1 MKMLVL
7 IRNNLK
13 IDKRIRNNVSALA
26 EHMDSIHVVARP
38 VPDDTFHLSHPKVT
52 HSFFK
57 YRATESDLCNRIKR
71 FAEERKL
78 FAQLARAFPLI
89 RTTDYYD
96 ATAIAQSKRYLDIL
110 MRSERWHEIR
120 NRKSEPMEDHIAVSY
135 PLAFYDTSMQWALEA
150 EAIEADIVYCSG
162 LDTLLCGV
170 VHKQKHG
177 SRLIY
182 DARDIFC
189 DLAAYVFPQYYS
201 NVLALFEQQF
211 IQYVDLVITTSDG
224 HASWM
229 KKHFGCRC
237 PILTIH
243 NCVSA
248 DLDAIKPKAYTGGP
262 IKLYFHGLS
271 DAPKKIDVMVKA
283 ISRVPGIELVL
294 RCVAS
299 ENLLAVK
306 KLVNDLGV
314 SHKVHFLDLV
324 TPEEVAFYANRDG
337 DLGIHIWETENCVNT
352 LRALT
357 NKFIE
362 YLSAGLPVITSPL
375 IAQANIVNRY
385 DCGYILKDNS
395 VDNLVD
401 VLESIL
407 AHGHQELAVKSENAL
422 AAAKQYFDWH
432 YYREVLIQ
440 AVLNNQH
447 VINRL
452 SLRKLPKE
460 SRKKCKKWEREDKKA
475 YKLYRKAL
483 RAYEKSTQPEAGR
496 LGLGRPQSPE
506 TNIRS
511 RLFGNLA
518 AWRKR

>member
-1 MKMLVL
+1 
-7 IRNNLK
+7 
-13 IDKRIRNNVSALA
+13 
-26 EHMDSIHVVARP
+26 
-38 VPDDTFHLSHPKVT
+38 
-52 HSFFK
+52 
-57 YRATESDLCNRIKR
+57 
-71 FAEERKL
+71 
-78 FAQLARAFPLI
+78 
-89 RTTDYYD
+89 
-96 ATAIAQSKRYLDIL
+96 
-110 MRSERWHEIR
+110 
-120 NRKSEPMEDHIAVSY
+120 
-135 PLAFYDTSMQWALEA
+135 
-150 EAIEADIVYCSG
+150 
-162 LDTLLCGV
+162 
-170 VHKQKHG
+170 
-177 SRLIY
+177 
-182 DARDIFC
+182 
-189 DLAAYVFPQYYS
+189 
-201 NVLALFEQQF
+201 
-211 IQYVDLVITTSDG
+211 
-224 HASWM
+224 
-229 KKHFGCRC
+229 
-237 PILTIH
+237 
-243 NCVSA
+243 
-248 DLDAIKPKAYTGGP
+248 
-262 IKLYFHGLS
+262 
-271 DAPKKIDVMVKA
+271 
-283 ISRVPGIELVL
+283 
-294 RCVAS
+294 
-299 ENLLAVK
+299 
-306 KLVNDLGV
+306 
-314 SHKVHFLDLV
+314 
-324 TPEEVAFYANRDG
+324 
-337 DLGIHIWETENCVNT
+337 
-352 LRALT
+352 
-357 NKFIE
+357 
-362 YLSAGLPVITSPL
+362 L